1 MAALTEYDVN
11 LKSSGYG
18 DLQQVLG
25 TTEKS
30 PAKII
35 LHANI
40 NKWSK
45 RKPVR
50 YPSYQRI
57 SEAQFAGN
65 NDDHSDGYYYGVNCL
80 AGAANWVGLHEV
92 GFGYRR
98 PQGGDNSPARLSDFI
113 GYDHDAVPTMS
124 ASIPT
129 KGYIDTSNGYY
140 VTINITTNGSNT
152 TGIDIAQIVQEATGR
167 QLSTCYPFIMVGSYV
182 CALKNRNA
190 QNEQFDFDI
199 TPIYYGNAWQQGFVA
214 DLMSLAN
221 KFHVQPGVV
230 KCTVFLASYSGAASS
245 LPLDGEWT
253 NIGDPGHA
261 QMFDSPAFPMPN
273 ATGVDLSLAEYYESA
288 KPAKVGVTAT
298 GRGITCT
305 VTWPEGNPNQT
316 TTVEITVRLG
326 QGATAPAATKS
337 PVYTPGSLMLLPT
350 FSWSQLGTLYPGQGQ
365 TVYVQASVRT
375 SINGTKWTQGE
386 GVGKWVIVQ

>member
-25 TTEKS
+25 TTETS

-50 YPSYQRI
+50 YPSYQRL

-80 AGAANWVGLHEV
+80 AGAANWAGLHEV
-92 GFGYRR
+92 SFGYRR

-113 GYDHDAVPTMS
+113 GYDHNAVPTMS

-129 KGYIDTSNGYY
+129 KGYIDTFNGYY

-152 TGIDIAQIVQEATGR
+152 TGIDIADIVQEATGR

-190 QNEQFDFDI
+190 QNEIWDYDV
-199 TPIYYGNAWQQGFVA
+199 TPIFYNNAWQQSFVA
-214 DLMSLAN
+214 DLMSLAS
-221 KFHVQPGVV
+221 KWHVQPGVV
-230 KCTVFLASYSGAASS
+230 KCTVFLASTSGAASL

-273 ATGVDLSLAEYYESA
+273 ATGVNISLAEYYASA

-298 GRGITCT
+298 SRGITCS
-305 VTWPEGNPNQT
+305 VSWPEGTPNQT
-316 TTVEITVRLG
+316 TTVKITVRLG

-337 PVYTPGSLMLLPT
+337 PTYTPGSVMLLPT
-350 FSWSQLGTLYPGQGQ
+350 FSWSELGSIYPGQGQ
-365 TVYVQASVRT
+365 TVYVQASVQT

-386 GVGKWVIVQ
+386 GVGKWVIVR

>member
-25 TTEKS
+25 TTETS

-50 YPSYQRI
+50 YPSYQRL

-80 AGAANWVGLHEV
+80 AGAANWAGLHEV
-92 GFGYRR
+92 SFDYRR

-113 GYDHDAVPTMS
+113 GYDHNAVPTMS
-124 ASIPT
+124 ANIPT

-167 QLSTCYPFIMVGSYV
+167 QLSTCYPFIMVGSYT
-182 CALKNRNA
+182 CALKNRNVM
-190 QNEQFDFDI
+190 NEQFDYDI
-199 TPIYYGNAWQQGFVA
+199 TPIFYNNAWQQNFVA
-214 DLMSLAN
+214 DLMSLAS
-221 KFHVQPGVV
+221 KWHVQPGTV
-230 KCTVFLASYSGAASS
+230 KCTVFLASHSGSASL

-253 NIGDPGHA
+253 NIGDPGNA
-261 QMFDSPAFPMPN
+261 QMFDTPAFPMPN
-273 ATGVDLSLAEYYESA
+273 ATGVNLSLAEYYESA

-298 GRGITCT
+298 SRGITCT
-305 VTWPEGNPNQT
+305 VSWPEGNPTQT
-316 TTVEITVRLG
+316 TTVEITVRVG

-337 PVYTPGSLMLLPT
+337 PVYTPGSVMLLPT
-350 FSWSQLGTLYPGQGQ
+350 FSWSELGMFYPGQGQ

-375 SINGTKWTQGE
+375 SINGTRWTQGE

>member
-1 MAALTEYDVN
+1 MAALTAYDVN
-11 LKSSGYG
+11 LRSSGQG
-18 DLQQVLG
+18 KLQQVLG
-25 TTEKS
+25 TTETS

-65 NDDHSDGYYYGVNCL
+65 NDDHSEGYYYGVKCV
-80 AGAANWVGLHEV
+80 AGAASWAELHETS
-92 GFGYRR
+92 FDYRR
-98 PQGGDNSPARLSDFI
+98 PQGGDNSPGRLSDFI
-113 GYDHDAVPTMS
+113 GYDHDAVPTMNG
-124 ASIPT
+124 SIPT

-152 TGIDIAQIVQEATGR
+152 TGIDIADIVQEATGR

-190 QNEQFDFDI
+190 QNEIWDYDV
-199 TPIYYGNAWQQGFVA
+199 TPIFYENAWQQSFVA
-214 DLMSLAN
+214 DLMSLAS
-221 KFHVQPGVV
+221 KFHVSVGTV
-230 KCTVFLASYSGAASS
+230 KCTVFLASYSGSASL

-253 NIGDPGHA
+253 DIGDPGLA
-261 QMFDSPAFPMPN
+261 QMFGTPAFPLPN
-273 ATGVDLSLAEYYESA
+273 ATGVDISLAEYWESA

-298 GRGITCT
+298 GMGITCT

-326 QGATAPAATKS
+326 QGVTAPAATKS
-337 PVYTPGSLMLLPT
+337 PTYTPGSVMLLPT
-350 FSWSQLGTLYPGQGQ
+350 FSWEELGSIYPGQGQ